1 MINLRMCLIVGAAA
15 AGVSAQPAKPTLTA
29 REIFYRPVAPAAAAK
44 KAETK
49 TASAAK
55 TVAKA
60 QTPKA
65 PKTEERQP
73 AGSSSTSVAEGAQ
86 LVNASYSAG
95 PLRPLGLRYSLLRLN
110 GDSAQ
115 EVGADTV
122 FRSGDKIRVALE
134 SNDRAYLYIVM
145 KGTSGSWKLLFP
157 SQEINNG
164 DNRVEPGRPYMIPPP
179 PSRFAFDETA
189 GEEKLFIVLSR
200 QPEPDFEKLIY
211 SLSGVSEPAPAAAP
225 ERRSPQRPQVF
236 LAQNLAIEDAL
247 IAKTRNRV
255 YARDLVFEK
264 VDENTP
270 GDRKETATYVVNTKT
285 SPDARLVVDLKL
297 THR

>member
-1 MINLRMCLIVGAAA
+1 
-15 AGVSAQPAKPTLTA
+15 
-29 REIFYRPVAPAAAAK
+29 
-44 KAETK
+44 
-49 TASAAK
+49 
-55 TVAKA
+55 
-60 QTPKA
+60 
-65 PKTEERQP
+65 
-73 AGSSSTSVAEGAQ
+73 
-86 LVNASYSAG
+86 
-95 PLRPLGLRYSLLRLN
+95 LRLN

-115 EVGADTV
+115 EVAADTV
-122 FRSGDKIRVALE
+122 FRSGDRIRIALE
-134 SNDRAYLYIVM
+134 SNDRGYLYIVM

-157 SQEINNG
+157 AQEINSG
-164 DNRVEPGRPYMIPPP
+164 DNRIEPGRPYMIPPA
-179 PSRFAFDETA
+179 PSRFTFDETA

-211 SLSGVSEPAPAAAP
+211 SLSGAGETAPAAP
-225 ERRSPQRPQVF
+225 ERRTPQRPQVF
-236 LAQNLAIEDAL
+236 IAQNLMVEDTL

-270 GDRKETATYVVNTKT
+270 GDRKETATYVVNTKS